1 MKPKLG
7 TQNFVSKIA
16 ENNIKLVH
24 NIVTEQ
30 LEEAKTNLLF
40 YTCPYFLLSMQI
52 DVTMVGHHL

>member
-40 YTCPYFLLSMQI
+40 YTRPYLLCMQI